1 MKKHYVLD
9 TNILIHDP
17 DAIFKFEDNYVYIPG
32 VSIEELDN
40 HKYDSGER
48 GHNVQEVA
56 RNLDKLREY
65 GTLMNGVTSE
75 NGGKIFTFIPNH
87 EFTDSI
93 ILPGG
98 WERDKNDNHI
108 LFTVLQL
115 QQNMID
121 AYRGLVDDSELDDEE
136 LAEFE
141 KECREQAN
149 LVILVTNDIILRIKA
164 DALGI
169 NVQKYRNDRVGKN
182 LYTGRSE
189 YYVEDSVIDTIY
201 TTGCISP
208 DNILFIPMNSFS
220 DGSDGQSEDVEFT
233 NNEFVVLHAMG
244 KNSSVL
250 VQYWDG
256 QLRQLVNQGIDPW
269 DIKPRNSGQRFMLEA
284 LMEPDV
290 PLVVVN
296 GPAGCGKTLLAL
308 ASGLQQVVEDHVYK
322 RVLLTRA
329 NVLMGEEIGFL
340 PGTEEEK
347 IDPLLRSA
355 YDNLEVLL
363 GNSDDKPEDI
373 QDKIHELFERGYMKA
388 EAVAYLRGRS
398 IADTY
403 IIVDEAQNLTPI
415 QAKSIVSRV
424 GAGSKL
430 ILLGDPS
437 QIDRPRLDRY
447 NNGLVYTI
455 ERMKGYANVITMIEP
470 ECTRS
475 ELSKVASMR
484 M

>member
-1 MKKHYVLD
+1 
-9 TNILIHDP
+9 
-17 DAIFKFEDNYVYIPG
+17 
-32 VSIEELDN
+32 
-40 HKYDSGER
+40 
-48 GHNVQEVA
+48 
-56 RNLDKLREY
+56 
-65 GTLMNGVTSE
+65 
-75 NGGKIFTFIPNH
+75 
-87 EFTDSI
+87 
-93 ILPGG
+93 
-98 WERDKNDNHI
+98 
-108 LFTVLQL
+108 
-115 QQNMID
+115 
-121 AYRGLVDDSELDDEE
+121 
-136 LAEFE
+136 
-141 KECREQAN
+141 
-149 LVILVTNDIILRIKA
+149 
-164 DALGI
+164 
-169 NVQKYRNDRVGKN
+169 
-182 LYTGRSE
+182 
-189 YYVEDSVIDTIY
+189 
-201 TTGCISP
+201 
-208 DNILFIPMNSFS
+208 MNSSS

-233 NNEFVVLHAMG
+233 NNEFVVLHAIG

-250 VQYWDG
+250 VQYWGG
-256 QLRQLVNQGIDPW
+256 QLRQLVNQDVEPW
-269 DIKPRNSGQRFMLEA
+269 DIKPRNAGQRFMLEA

-296 GPAGCGKTLLAL
+296 GPAGCGKTLLVL

-340 PGTEEEK
+340 PGTEDEK
-347 IDPLLRSA
+347 IDPLLRSV

-455 ERMKGYANVITMIEP
+455 ERMKGYANVITMSES

>member
-1 MKKHYVLD
+1 M
-9 TNILIHDP
+9 
-17 DAIFKFEDNYVYIPG
+17 YIPG
-32 VSIEELDN
+32 VVIEELDN
-40 HKYDSGER
+40 HKNDPGER
-48 GHNVQEVA
+48 GYNVREAA
-56 RNLDKLREY
+56 RSLNKLREN
-65 GTLMNGVTSE
+65 GNLMDGVRLE
-75 NGGKIFTFIPNH
+75 NGGEVCTFIPSYDFIHNVN
-87 EFTDSI
+87 FPDGWDRSKADNR
-93 ILPGG
+93 IL
-98 WERDKNDNHI
+98 
-108 LFTVLQL
+108 LTALQL
-115 QQNMID
+115 QQNIID
-121 AYRGLVDDSELDDEE
+121 TYRGFVDDSEFDDGDFAE
-136 LAEFE
+136 LER
-141 KECREQAN
+141 ECRNQAE
-149 LVILVTNDIILRIKA
+149 LVILVTNDTYMILKA
-164 DALGI
+164 DALGL
-169 NVQKYRNDRVGKN
+169 NVQQYRNDRVGKN

-208 DNILFIPMNSFS
+208 DNILFIPMNSSS
-220 DGSDGQSEDVEFT
+220 DGSDGQSEDVKFT

-256 QLRQLVNQGIDPW
+256 QLRQLVNQDIEPW
-269 DIKPRNSGQRFMLEA
+269 DIKPRNAGQRFMLEA
-284 LMEPDV
+284 LMEPNV
-290 PLVVVN
+290 PLVIVN

-308 ASGLQQVVEDHVYK
+308 ASGLQQVVEDHAYK

-363 GNSDDKPEDI
+363 GTSDDKPEDI

-437 QIDRPRLDRY
+437 QVDQPRLDRY

-455 ERMKGYANVITMIEP
+455 ERMKGYANVITMIES

-475 ELSKVASMR
+475 ELSKVASIR